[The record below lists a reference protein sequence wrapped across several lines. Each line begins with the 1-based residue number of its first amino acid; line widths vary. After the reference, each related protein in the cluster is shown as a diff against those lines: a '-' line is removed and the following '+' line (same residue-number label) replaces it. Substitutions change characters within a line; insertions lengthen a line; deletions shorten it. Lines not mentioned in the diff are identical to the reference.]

1 MQASCKL
8 GQRGIARLVQEER
21 RIITVFGSSRSIE
34 GDADYVQAREL
45 GRLLAEAGFTS
56 CSGGFGGSMEAV
68 SRGAR
73 DGGGQTIGVTVEVIK
88 RGGNAWLDEE
98 VRTESIFRRIE
109 HMVTIAHGFVTLP
122 GGAGTL
128 AEMSLTMNLL
138 YLGAL
143 EAKPLVLLGPDWQAL
158 MEFFFDRLHGSEP
171 ERQLLTYAA
180 TPTEA
185 VAVLAERLR

>member
-1 MQASCKL
+1 
-8 GQRGIARLVQEER
+8 
-21 RIITVFGSSRSIE
+21 
-34 GDADYVQAREL
+34 L
-45 GRLLAEAGFTS
+45 GRLLADAGFTI

-73 DGGGQTIGVTVEVIK
+73 EGGGQTIGVTVDVIK

-138 YLGAL
+138 HLGAL
-143 EAKPLVLLGPDWQAL
+143 EAKPFVLLGPDWRAL
-158 MEFFFDRLHGSEP
+158 MELFFDRLHGSQA
-171 ERQLLTYAA
+171 ERELLTYAA
-180 TPTEA
+180 SAAE
-185 VAVLAERLR
+185 VAAILRERLP